1 MANREFFSHDS
12 DAFYDE
18 KIVGMRADY
27 GFESYALWWFIIERM
42 RKEED
47 FKLDYNKKIFRSI
60 KVLTGTTIDVEKFIN
75 DCINEYELFILEN
88 EKFYSKSFLNRMNL
102 MIEKQQKKSEQARI
116 AGKRS
121 AEVRKQKRES
131 ETNNNSTNVQPE
143 LDNNSTDVQQP
154 LEETE
159 RNSTKSNQI

>member
-1 MANREFFSHDS
+1 MSNREFFSHDS

-27 GFESYALWWFIIERM
+27 GFESYGLWWFIIERM
-42 RKEED
+42 RKEQD

-75 DCINEYELFILEN
+75 DCINEYELFVLEKD
-88 EKFYSKSFLNRMNL
+88 KFYSKSFLNRMNL
-102 MIEKQQKKSEQARI
+102 MIEKQQRKSEQARI

-121 AEVRKQKRES
+121 AEVRRQKK
-131 ETNNNSTNVQPE
+131 NNENGTAVEQP
-143 LDNNSTDVQQP
+143 LANNSTDVEQP
-154 LEETE
+154 LEDFQ